1 MELHS
6 QATNKL
12 KKSRYSNIFW
22 LADAEDLKHAY
33 NMRCITLNSNDGPL
47 SNNNFLHKFQFE
59 KRKKNFYLF
68 SGQTVCVIVCASRA
82 LHIAVQC
89 RQIFGWI
96 L

>member
-6 QATNKL
+6 QATDKL

-59 KRKKNFYLF
+59 KEKKTFIYSVAKL
-68 SGQTVCVIVCASRA
+68 CV
-82 LHIAVQC
+82 
-89 RQIFGWI
+89 
-96 L
+96 